1 METIDLVLDKVQIED
16 LLIVEDQAG
25 PQLKRAPNII
35 IVDVVSEVV
44 VVIEEEEEV
53 TIKEEEVTMEENPGT
68 MDRGA
73 HIKQR

>member
-16 LLIVEDQAG
+16 RRIVEDQAG

-53 TIKEEEVTMEENPGT
+53 TIEENPGT